1 MFLNHARFKI
11 KTNKNYINIDFDN
24 DLFTFDARFDVTS
37 VICTT
42 SQGLKHGTRLRY
54 RLKDKIGVCKKKNRS
69 WVPSGERKIP
79 TLGST
84 VPVGNSASLVSHWNG
99 WTLGLGFS
107 YLHWTPMMDSIYL
120 TLVISPRSHPVFK
133 CSFLTRL
140 YRTSRNFVAKRTR
153 HDDVKTFDFKMADAA
168 IVAFFQ
174 VNSIKIKL
182 RRITGCKK
190 KNPSFV

>member
-1 MFLNHARFKI
+1 MFSQRVFLNYARFKI
-11 KTNKNYINIDFDN
+11 KTNKKNYISIDFDS
-24 DLFTFDARFDVTS
+24 DLFTFDVTS

-54 RLKDKIGVCKKKNRS
+54 RQKDKIGVCKKKNRS
-69 WVPSGERKIP
+69 WVFSGERKIP

-120 TLVISPRSHPVFK
+120 LNVTFSWRSGRILLKPGTLS
-133 CSFLTRL
+133 
-140 YRTSRNFVAKRTR
+140 
-153 HDDVKTFDFKMADAA
+153 
-168 IVAFFQ
+168 
-174 VNSIKIKL
+174 
-182 RRITGCKK
+182 
-190 KNPSFV
+190 